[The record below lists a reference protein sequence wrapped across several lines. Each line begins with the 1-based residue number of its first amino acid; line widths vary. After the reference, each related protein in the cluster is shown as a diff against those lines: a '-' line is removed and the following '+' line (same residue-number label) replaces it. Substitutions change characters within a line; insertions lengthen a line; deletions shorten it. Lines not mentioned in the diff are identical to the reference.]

1 MNKLLFTIGL
11 LFISS
16 VSLVAQEMMNGI
28 VKDGSGK
35 PLSGVKVSKVGEYR
49 NNNVTDEDGLFS
61 LLLKKGDYIELN
73 YADVAT
79 KRIKITG
86 DTLNLVFDIKKDAVV
101 DLGFLKR
108 TEDTQTQ
115 SVTAIYADLLEKNAT
130 SPDRVNNALFGLI
143 SGLHLTQTVGWDAN
157 AGMNIRGRG
166 GLGSGA
172 PLVLVDGF
180 ERGLTN
186 MTIEEIESVQVL
198 KDGAATALMGARGA
212 NGVIL
217 VNTKRGIY
225 N

>member
-1 MNKLLFTIGL
+1 MNKLLFTISL

-16 VSLVAQEMMNGI
+16 VSLMAQEMMNGI
-28 VKDGSGK
+28 VKDVSGK
-35 PLSGVKVSKVGEYR
+35 PLSGVKVSKVGEFR
-49 NNNVTDEDGLFS
+49 NNNVTNEDGLFS
-61 LLLKKGDYIELN
+61 LMLEKGDYIELN

-79 KRIKITG
+79 KRFKVTG
-86 DTLNLVFDIKKDAVV
+86 DALDLVFDIKKDAIV

-143 SGLHLTQTVGWDAN
+143 SGLHLTQKVGWDAN

-166 GLGSGA
+166 GLAGGE

-217 VNTKRGIY
+217 VITGG
-225 N
+225 